1 MQRLLKAKEVFAKA
15 DEDKGGSL
23 DVNEFV
29 VAFKGVLSTDEGDG
43 LDALRR
49 LFARI
54 DANADGTV
62 DWREFSTY
70 ILLEND
76 SAARYMFASID
87 RWLLSCLQ
95 PVNFISHASV
105 CMRVKSCSLR
115 GGEESTSYGSA
126 SEPEDP
132 TGLKRHGH
140 MITSILSLP
149 AKGHLKERYVTTGK
163 DGTFRFW
170 RAKVL
175 QYCLVWGVV

>member
-43 LDALRR
+43 TDALRR

-76 SAARYMFASID
+76 SAARYLSVHTTEQLFSTHPADLGSLAALFA
-87 RWLLSCLQ
+87 
-95 PVNFISHASV
+95 
-105 CMRVKSCSLR
+105 
-115 GGEESTSYGSA
+115 
-126 SEPEDP
+126 
-132 TGLKRHGH
+132 
-140 MITSILSLP
+140 
-149 AKGHLKERYVTTGK
+149 
-163 DGTFRFW
+163 
-170 RAKVL
+170 
-175 QYCLVWGVV
+175 

>member
-1 MQRLLKAKEVFAKA
+1 MTVKSHACSKPCATLQRLLKAKEVFAKA

-43 LDALRR
+43 PDALRR

-76 SAARYMFASID
+76 SAARYPTVHITVQ
-87 RWLLSCLQ
+87 LL
-95 PVNFISHASV
+95 FTH
-105 CMRVKSCSLR
+105 
-115 GGEESTSYGSA
+115 
-126 SEPEDP
+126 
-132 TGLKRHGH
+132 
-140 MITSILSLP
+140 P
-149 AKGHLKERYVTTGK
+149 AALC
-163 DGTFRFW
+163 
-170 RAKVL
+170 A
-175 QYCLVWGVV
+175 